1 MVKRIHASVTT
12 GTLKMASG
20 QRSLSRGDASTG
32 QLYRNLLCGK
42 QIDART
48 SAPSSLCLEDEM
60 MGWDAEK
67 GGCERSISRKKKKK
81 EV

>member
-1 MVKRIHASVTT
+1 
-12 GTLKMASG
+12 MASS
-20 QRSLSRGDASTG
+20 QRSLSGGDASTG

-48 SAPSSLCLEDEM
+48 SAPSSLCLEDEDD
-60 MGWDAEK
+60 GL
-67 GGCERSISRKKKKK
+67 GCRERGLRKEHFQKKKR

>member
-12 GTLKMASG
+12 GTLKMASS
-20 QRSLSRGDASTG
+20 QRSLSGEYASTG

-48 SAPSSLCLEDEM
+48 STPSSLCLKDEM
-60 MGWDAEK
+60 MDWDAEK
-67 GGCERSISRKKKKK
+67 GGG
-81 EV
+81 